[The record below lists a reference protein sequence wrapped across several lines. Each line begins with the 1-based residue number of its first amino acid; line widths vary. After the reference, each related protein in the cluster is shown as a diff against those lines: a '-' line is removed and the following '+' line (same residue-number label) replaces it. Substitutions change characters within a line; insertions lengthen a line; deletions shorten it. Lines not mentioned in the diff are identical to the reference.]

1 MEDGVARGEGS
12 KNLAHM
18 AQNVDRRYNSLDRK
32 MCNQSTSSL
41 GKDYEAEPIKVLN
54 GRDTRH

>member
-1 MEDGVARGEGS
+1 MEDGVTRGDGNQ
-12 KNLAHM
+12 NLAHM
-18 AQNVDRRYNSLDRK
+18 AQVVDRRYNSLDRK

-54 GRDTRH
+54 GRDMRH